1 MTIEFIWAWGGF
13 ALATIVCA
21 AACIWDGSEGRIVG
35 ATFWIAWVASL
46 VVESYGHDRP
56 GVLVPLI
63 DTFVLLVFIGV
74 SLKTRRLWTLLAAAS
89 QLDDVASH
97 FGQQLIHYGGYS
109 YITATGIWGGYFLIG
124 CIFAGIVDHQWSLN
138 RRQSSFGTA

>member
-21 AACIWDGSEGRIVG
+21 AACIWGGSEGRIVG
-35 ATFWIAWVASL
+35 ATFWVAWVASL

-74 SLKTRRLWTLLAAAS
+74 SVKTRRLWTLLAAAS